1 MDQAHRLRCLIKL
14 LEVLMA
20 ISIEFKDKYVYFGPE
35 AGLHTQGEARAEVYD
50 VTGPRYHD
58 GHDLS
63 AMTWYV
69 RASHPDYMTIINKQL
84 RVSVAP
90 GNEEQ
95 IIVTWPVDADFTA
108 YAGQLD
114 VQFVVK
120 SSTGEEII
128 KLQSN
133 GLQFA
138 ASVEGTAIPPRN
150 MFEDAVSRM
159 KELADAA
166 EDAAVQ
172 SRLDADRAGEAQEA
186 AAGSASAA
194 AQSKTSAE
202 AAAQRAENAAG
213 QIEGDAEAAAA
224 SAAAAKTSE
233 TNAAA
238 SKTAA
243 ANSASAAKTSETNA
257 ASSKTAAENS
267 AAAAK
272 TSETNAASSK
282 NAAAGSASAAA
293 QSKTSAEAAAQ
304 RAENAAGQIEGDAA
318 SAAASAAA
326 AKTSETNAAASK
338 TAAANS
344 ASAAK
349 TSETNAASSKTAAE
363 NSAAAA
369 KTSETNAASSKNA
382 AAGSASAAAQSKSAA
397 EAAAKRAEDAAGQID
412 MSNYLLKTGDGK
424 DVTVA
429 FSPSSAADFS
439 APVSGS
445 KLSAVMVMLSK
456 WRNYISRA
464 LVPTGTVLAF
474 AGSSAPSGF
483 LLCDG
488 RAVSRT
494 TYTSLFSVIGTTYG
508 SGDGSTTFN
517 LPDMRGRV
525 AVGSD
530 ANLGAKAGAKTHAL
544 TNAELPVLSGAIV
557 MHSSNVGT
565 NIQTVNGVFKPAITN
580 NGKYRGGGELV
591 SDVGTSSVGHF
602 SLNIGGGQ
610 AISLIQPSLY
620 LNYLIKV

>member
-530 ANLGAKAGAKTHAL
+530 ANLGAAAGVQSVSLTAAQNGPHNHTTLIDYKNLMGTQEGSNSFQVRQEPAGAVT
-544 TNAELPVLSGAIV
+544 TGSSG
-557 MHSSNVGT
+557 
-565 NIQTVNGVFKPAITN
+565 NGAAHEN
-580 NGKYRGGGELV
+580 R
-591 SDVGTSSVGHF
+591 
-602 SLNIGGGQ
+602 
-610 AISLIQPSLY
+610 QPSLY
-620 LNYLIKV
+620 LNQIIKI

>member
-1 MDQAHRLRCLIKL
+1 
-14 LEVLMA
+14 MA

-95 IIVTWPVDADFTA
+95 IIITWPVDADFTA
-108 YAGQLD
+108 YSGDLD
-114 VQFVVK
+114 VQFVAK

-138 ASVEGTAIPPRN
+138 ASVEGTVIPPRN

-194 AQSKTSAE
+194 AQSK
-202 AAAQRAENAAG
+202 
-213 QIEGDAEAAAA
+213 
-224 SAAAAKTSE
+224 
-233 TNAAA
+233 
-238 SKTAA
+238 
-243 ANSASAAKTSETNA
+243 
-257 ASSKTAAENS
+257 
-267 AAAAK
+267 
-272 TSETNAASSK
+272 
-282 NAAAGSASAAA
+282 
-293 QSKTSAEAAAQ
+293 
-304 RAENAAGQIEGDAA
+304 
-318 SAAASAAA
+318 
-326 AKTSETNAAASK
+326 
-338 TAAANS
+338 
-344 ASAAK
+344 
-349 TSETNAASSKTAAE
+349 
-363 NSAAAA
+363 
-369 KTSETNAASSKNA
+369 
-382 AAGSASAAAQSKSAA
+382 SAA

-429 FSPSSAADFS
+429 FSPSSDADFS

-610 AISLIQPSLY
+610 TMSLVQPSLY

>member
-1 MDQAHRLRCLIKL
+1 
-14 LEVLMA
+14 MA
-20 ISIEFKDKYVYFGPE
+20 ISIGFKDKYVYFGPE

-84 RVSVAP
+84 RVSVDP
-90 GNEEQ
+90 DNEGQ
-95 IIVTWPVDADFTA
+95 IIITWPVDADFTA

-202 AAAQRAENAAG
+202 AAAQRADNAAG

-233 TNAAA
+233 M
-238 SKTAA
+238 
-243 ANSASAAKTSETNA
+243 
-257 ASSKTAAENS
+257 
-267 AAAAK
+267 
-272 TSETNAASSK
+272 
-282 NAAAGSASAAA
+282 
-293 QSKTSAEAAAQ
+293 
-304 RAENAAGQIEGDAA
+304 
-318 SAAASAAA
+318 
-326 AKTSETNAAASK
+326 NAAASK

-591 SDVGTSSVGHF
+591 SDIGTSSVGHF

-610 AISLIQPSLY
+610 AMSLIQPSLY

>member
-1 MDQAHRLRCLIKL
+1 
-14 LEVLMA
+14 MA
-20 ISIEFKDKYVYFGPE
+20 ISIGFKDKYVYFGPE

-213 QIEGDAEAAAA
+213 QIEGDAEA
-224 SAAAAKTSE
+224 
-233 TNAAA
+233 
-238 SKTAA
+238 
-243 ANSASAAKTSETNA
+243 
-257 ASSKTAAENS
+257 
-267 AAAAK
+267 
-272 TSETNAASSK
+272 
-282 NAAAGSASAAA
+282 
-293 QSKTSAEAAAQ
+293 
-304 RAENAAGQIEGDAA
+304 
-318 SAAASAAA
+318 AAASAAA

>member
-1 MDQAHRLRCLIKL
+1 
-14 LEVLMA
+14 MA

-69 RASHPDYMTIINKQL
+69 RASHPDYMTIINKKL
-84 RVSVAP
+84 RVSVDP
-90 GNEEQ
+90 DNEEQ
-95 IIVTWPVDADFTA
+95 VIITWPVEADFTA

-114 VQFVVK
+114 VNFVAK
-120 SSTGEEII
+120 SSTGEEIV

-172 SRLDADRAGEAQEA
+172 SRLDADRAGEAQE
-186 AAGSASAA
+186 
-194 AQSKTSAE
+194 
-202 AAAQRAENAAG
+202 
-213 QIEGDAEAAAA
+213 
-224 SAAAAKTSE
+224 
-233 TNAAA
+233 
-238 SKTAA
+238 
-243 ANSASAAKTSETNA
+243 
-257 ASSKTAAENS
+257 
-267 AAAAK
+267 
-272 TSETNAASSK
+272 
-282 NAAAGSASAAA
+282 AAAGSASAAA

-591 SDVGTSSVGHF
+591 SDIGTSSVGHF

-610 AISLIQPSLY
+610 AMSLIQPSLY

>member
-1 MDQAHRLRCLIKL
+1 
-14 LEVLMA
+14 MA
-20 ISIEFKDKYVYFGPE
+20 ISIGFKDKYVYFGPE

-84 RVSVAP
+84 RVSVDP
-90 GNEEQ
+90 DNEGQ
-95 IIVTWPVDADFTA
+95 IIITWPVDADFTA
-108 YAGQLD
+108 YSGQLD
-114 VQFVVK
+114 VQFVAW

-138 ASVEGTAIPPRN
+138 ASVEGTAAPPKN
-150 MFEDAVSRM
+150 VFENTLEQMQGLLDNAENAAAQSA
-159 KELADAA
+159 ADASRA
-166 EDAAVQ
+166 ED
-172 SRLDADRAGEAQEA
+172 AQEA
-186 AAGSASAA
+186 AAQSAQQAQQAQQAVAGDVEQAA
-194 AQSKTSAE
+194 VLVE
-202 AAAQRAENAAG
+202 

-243 ANSASAAKTSETNA
+243 ANSASAAATSETNA
-257 ASSKTAAENS
+257 ASSES
-267 AAAAK
+267 AAAA
-272 TSETNAASSK
+272 
-282 NAAAGSASAAA
+282 SAS
-293 QSKTSAEAAAQ
+293 
-304 RAENAAGQIEGDAA
+304 
-318 SAAASAAA
+318 A

-349 TSETNAASSKTAAE
+349 TSETNAAASKTAAE
-363 NSAAAA
+363 
-369 KTSETNAASSKNA
+369 
-382 AAGSASAAAQSKSAA
+382 GSASSAAQSEAAA
-397 EAAAKRAEDAAGQID
+397 EAAAQRAEDAAEKID

-530 ANLGAKAGAKTHAL
+530 ANSPGVKVGTKGAAIQDYNLPGNTIIGPVKIDSGWGFGHWQSWADADNIAT
-544 TNAELPVLSGAIV
+544 TTSNAEKAF
-557 MHSSNVGT
+557 T
-565 NIQTVNGVFKPAITN
+565 NLGIM
-580 NGKYRGGGELV
+580 
-591 SDVGTSSVGHF
+591 
-602 SLNIGGGQ
+602 
-610 AISLIQPSLY
+610 QPSLY
-620 LNYLIKV
+620 LNYVVKV

>member
-1 MDQAHRLRCLIKL
+1 
-14 LEVLMA
+14 MA
-20 ISIEFKDKYVYFGPE
+20 ISIGFKDKYVYFGPE

-84 RVSVAP
+84 RVSVDP
-90 GNEEQ
+90 DNEGQ
-95 IIVTWPVDADFTA
+95 IIITWPVDADFTA

>member
-1 MDQAHRLRCLIKL
+1 
-14 LEVLMA
+14 MA

-530 ANLGAKAGAKTHAL
+530 ANLGAAAGVQSVSLTAAQNGPHNHTTLIDYKNLMGTQEGSNSFQVRQEPAGAVT
-544 TNAELPVLSGAIV
+544 TGSSG
-557 MHSSNVGT
+557 
-565 NIQTVNGVFKPAITN
+565 NGAAHEN
-580 NGKYRGGGELV
+580 R
-591 SDVGTSSVGHF
+591 
-602 SLNIGGGQ
+602 
-610 AISLIQPSLY
+610 QPSLY
-620 LNYLIKV
+620 LNQIIKI

>member
-1 MDQAHRLRCLIKL
+1 
-14 LEVLMA
+14 MA
-20 ISIEFKDKYVYFGPE
+20 ISIGFKDKYVYFGPE

-293 QSKTSAEAAAQ
+293 QSK
-304 RAENAAGQIEGDAA
+304 
-318 SAAASAAA
+318 
-326 AKTSETNAAASK
+326 
-338 TAAANS
+338 
-344 ASAAK
+344 
-349 TSETNAASSKTAAE
+349 
-363 NSAAAA
+363 
-369 KTSETNAASSKNA
+369 
-382 AAGSASAAAQSKSAA
+382 SAA

-530 ANLGAKAGAKTHAL
+530 ANLGAAAGVQSVSLTAAQNGPHNHTTLIDYKNLMGTQEGSNSFQVRQEPAGAVT
-544 TNAELPVLSGAIV
+544 TGSSG
-557 MHSSNVGT
+557 
-565 NIQTVNGVFKPAITN
+565 NGAAHEN
-580 NGKYRGGGELV
+580 R
-591 SDVGTSSVGHF
+591 
-602 SLNIGGGQ
+602 
-610 AISLIQPSLY
+610 QPSLY
-620 LNYLIKV
+620 LNQIIKI